1 MIREAVMKALKR
13 AKASTSNLVARV
25 SQVSGTSPP
34 NVASANSFI
43 LLDDQ
48 TAVYNPKQ
56 QPASYCWGVLVMWG
70 AAIALSV
77 LIVLA
82 FVLWLRPWV
91 DEYSE
96 PYD

>member
-1 MIREAVMKALKR
+1 MLCRLPFVPCR
-13 AKASTSNLVARV
+13 FNLVVLPRC
-25 SQVSGTSPP
+25 
-34 NVASANSFI
+34 NFFL

-48 TAVYNPKQ
+48 TAVYKSSIFRL
-56 QPASYCWGVLVMWG
+56 AFFAGVRVMLE
-70 AAIALSV
+70 AAIAIGA